1 VESNVIDAISF
12 EPDVETLSTRFRVD
26 RNSSDFQTIARLCQ
40 EAQEIARPRFI
51 YKVAFIEERGK
62 DFVVLDGVR
71 FKSRVMSVNL
81 SKLNRVFPIIA
92 TSGREIEEWSKGIHD
107 MLQRY
112 WADQIKEMA
121 LRSALKEGMKAID
134 QRYHLGKT
142 AYMSPGSIEDW
153 PLDEQAGLF
162 ALLGNAVSAI
172 GVELTDSFLM
182 LPPKTVS
189 RIMFATE
196 ADYQNCRLC
205 PRKNCPNRRAPHVP
219 DLYEKTYGLQKQ
231 VNWKPSDE

>member
-1 VESNVIDAISF
+1 MESNVIDTVSF
-12 EPDVETLSTRFRVD
+12 EPDAETLLASFRVD
-26 RNSSDFQTIARLCQ
+26 RNGPDFLTITRLCK
-40 EAQEIARPRFI
+40 EAQEIARPKFI
-51 YKVAFIEERGK
+51 YKVAFIEERGE
-62 DFVVLDGVR
+62 DFVVVDGVR

-92 TSGREIEEWSKGIHD
+92 TSGREIEEWSRGIHD

-121 LRSALKEGMKAID
+121 LRSALKEGIKAID

-142 AYMSPGSIEDW
+142 AYMSPGSLEDW
-153 PLDEQAGLF
+153 PLNEQGGLF
-162 ALLGNAVSAI
+162 ALLGKAVSAI

-205 PRKNCPNRRAPHVP
+205 PRKNCPNRRAPYVP
-219 DLYEKTYGLQKQ
+219 GLYEKKYGLQIKLESI
-231 VNWKPSDE
+231 P